1 MYFNINLSIINM
13 SSIPNS
19 IYYLIIIIK
28 SEYKIKIMFFKAPI
42 WGVRGLNCIFAP
54 SLNSEVM
61 KKRTDF
67 LVIGSGIAG
76 LTFALKAVKFGKVTI
91 VTKANLEDTNT
102 RYAQGGIAAVFSEP
116 DNFEKHINDTLV
128 AGGGI
133 CNEEVVRMVVHE
145 APDRIKDL
153 INMGVSFD
161 KKENGTYDLAKEGG
175 HTEYRILHHK
185 DRTGE
190 SIQKTLMEGVRNEA
204 KIEILEHHF
213 AIELLTQHHLGEEV
227 KRNYPDIKCYGAYVA
242 DLVNQQVITIL
253 SKVTV
258 IATGGIGN
266 VYLTTTNPE
275 IATGDGVAMVYRA
288 KGTIENMEFIQFHP
302 TSLYDPERK
311 PSFLITEALRGYG
324 AVLKNLSGEKFMNRY
339 DSRGS
344 LAPRDIVAR
353 AIDNEMKIWGDDH
366 VWLDCTHLNKEGLK
380 DHFPNVYEHCLERGI
395 DITKDMIP
403 VVPCAHY
410 SCGGIK
416 VDINGQSNIDRLYAL
431 GEASSTGLHGA
442 NRLASN
448 SLIEAAVYAHRAAVH
463 SGARLN
469 DLTFEERIPVWDYKG
484 TTHLEEM
491 VLITQS
497 TKEVQ
502 MIMSNYVGIV
512 RSDIRLERAMVRLD
526 ILYEETER
534 LYKKSLISKKICEL
548 RNLINVGYIIIK
560 MAKNRHE
567 SIGLHYSIDYPKRT
581 SSEF

>member
-1 MYFNINLSIINM
+1 MV
-13 SSIPNS
+13 
-19 IYYLIIIIK
+19 
-28 SEYKIKIMFFKAPI
+28 
-42 WGVRGLNCIFAP
+42 WGVLTSICIFAP

-161 KKENGTYDLAKEGG
+161 KKEDGTYDLAKEGG

-190 SIQKTLMEGVRNEA
+190 SIQKTLMERVRNEA

-242 DLVNQQVITIL
+242 DLINQQVITIL

-258 IATGGIGN
+258 VATGGIGN

-380 DHFPNVYEHCLERGI
+380 DHFPNVYEHCLDRGI

-526 ILYEETER
+526 ILYEETES

-567 SIGLHYSIDYPKRT
+567 SVGLHYSIDYPKRA

>member
-1 MYFNINLSIINM
+1 
-13 SSIPNS
+13 
-19 IYYLIIIIK
+19 
-28 SEYKIKIMFFKAPI
+28 
-42 WGVRGLNCIFAP
+42 
-54 SLNSEVM
+54 M

-76 LTFALKAVKFGKVTI
+76 LTFALKAVKYGKVTI

-116 DNFEKHINDTLV
+116 DNFEKHISDTLI

-153 INMGVSFD
+153 IKMGVSFD
-161 KKENGTYDLAKEGG
+161 KKEDGTYDLAKEGG

-185 DRTGE
+185 DKTGE
-190 SIQKTLMEGVRNEA
+190 SIQKTLMERVRNE
-204 KIEILEHHF
+204 KNIEILEHHF
-213 AIELLTQHHLGEEV
+213 AIEILTQHHLGEVV
-227 KRNYPDIKCYGAYVA
+227 KRNYPDIKCFGAYVA
-242 DLVNQQVITIL
+242 DLVNQNVVTLL

-258 IATGGIGN
+258 VATGGIGN

-380 DHFPNVYEHCLERGI
+380 DHFPNVYEHCIERGI
-395 DITKDMIP
+395 EITRDMIP

-416 VDINGQSNIDRLYAL
+416 VDINGQSNIDRLYSL

-448 SLIEAAVYAHRAAVH
+448 SLIEAAVYAHRAAIH

-469 DLTFEERIPVWDYKG
+469 DLTFEEKIPLWDYKG

-497 TKEVQ
+497 CKEVQ

-512 RSDIRLERAMVRLD
+512 RSDIRLERAMIRLD

-560 MAKNRHE
+560 MAQNRHE
-567 SIGLHYSIDYPKRT
+567 SVGLHYSIDYPKRA

>member
-1 MYFNINLSIINM
+1 
-13 SSIPNS
+13 
-19 IYYLIIIIK
+19 
-28 SEYKIKIMFFKAPI
+28 
-42 WGVRGLNCIFAP
+42 
-54 SLNSEVM
+54 
-61 KKRTDF
+61 
-67 LVIGSGIAG
+67 
-76 LTFALKAVKFGKVTI
+76 
-91 VTKANLEDTNT
+91 
-102 RYAQGGIAAVFSEP
+102 
-116 DNFEKHINDTLV
+116 
-128 AGGGI
+128 
-133 CNEEVVRMVVHE
+133 
-145 APDRIKDL
+145 
-153 INMGVSFD
+153 
-161 KKENGTYDLAKEGG
+161 
-175 HTEYRILHHK
+175 
-185 DRTGE
+185 
-190 SIQKTLMEGVRNEA
+190 MERVRNEPN
-204 KIEILEHHF
+204 IEILEDHF
-213 AIELLTQHHLGEEV
+213 AIEILTQHHLGEVV
-227 KRNYPDIKCYGAYVA
+227 KRNYPDIKCFGAYVA
-242 DLVNQQVITIL
+242 DLVNQNVITIL
-253 SKVTV
+253 SKVTIV
-258 IATGGIGN
+258 ATGGIGN

-275 IATGDGVAMVYRA
+275 VATGDGVAMVYRA

-324 AVLKNLSGEKFMNRY
+324 AVLKNLSGERFMNRY

-395 DITKDMIP
+395 DITRDMIP

-416 VDINGQSNIDRLYAL
+416 VDTDGQSNIDRLYAL

-448 SLIEAAVYAHRAAVH
+448 SLIEAAVYAHRAAIH
-463 SGARLN
+463 SGPRLKG
-469 DLTFEERIPVWDYKG
+469 LTFEERIPLWDYKG

-497 TKEVQ
+497 SKEVQ

-526 ILYEETER
+526 ILFEETES

-560 MAKNRHE
+560 MAQNRHE
-567 SIGLHYSIDYPKRT
+567 SVGLHYSIDYPKRA